1 MLITIAFVP
10 LHTLN
15 EHNVDSSIRRAKI
28 KALAK
33 KSLETG
39 EDFDAI
45 PESMR
50 TYLAMQAMESG
61 KGLGAGFL
69 GRGLMPYGH
78 GGMLM
83 GGDQGGQGKVC
94 KLRVFDCSQICLP
107 GSNEQQ

>member
-1 MLITIAFVP
+1 MLFSPYLHVP
-10 LHTLN
+10 VEHT
-15 EHNVDSSIRRAKI
+15 VDLSTRRAKI

-83 GGDQGGQGKVC
+83 GGDQSGQGKVC
-94 KLRVFDCSQICLP
+94 KSRVTEKSRWNHGSAPNESQ
-107 GSNEQQ
+107 

>member
-1 MLITIAFVP
+1 MSTSYHSQIVAKA
-10 LHTLN
+10 N
-15 EHNVDSSIRRAKI
+15 MWDRRAKI

-78 GGMLM
+78 GGMAF
-83 GGDQGGQGKVC
+83 GGEQNGQGKVC
-94 KLRVFDCSQICLP
+94 TLSLHNHETKLFKSTNSL
-107 GSNEQQ
+107 

>member
-1 MLITIAFVP
+1 MGLLYTYRSDGTNKYF
-10 LHTLN
+10 
-15 EHNVDSSIRRAKI
+15 RRAKI

-78 GGMLM
+78 SGMLL
-83 GGDQGGQGKVC
+83 GGEQGGQGKVR
-94 KLRVFDCSQICLP
+94 KYKQTSSP
-107 GSNEQQ
+107 P

>member
-1 MLITIAFVP
+1 MSSVCMASFVM
-10 LHTLN
+10 N
-15 EHNVDSSIRRAKI
+15 ANIWGRRAKI

-78 GGMLM
+78 GGGMAF
-83 GGDQGGQGKVC
+83 GGEQNGQGKVC
-94 KLRVFDCSQICLP
+94 KSRPNTPKNSFPDLV
-107 GSNEQQ
+107 

>member
-1 MLITIAFVP
+1 MDL
-10 LHTLN
+10 LY
-15 EHNVDSSIRRAKI
+15 SSRLDQANRSSRRAKI

-78 GGMLM
+78 SGMLL
-83 GGDQGGQGKVC
+83 GGEQGGQGKVC
-94 KLRVFDCSQICLP
+94 KYKQAPSLTCLP
-107 GSNEQQ
+107 AV

>member
-1 MLITIAFVP
+1 MVPEQVCDYFYLIGISDANC
-10 LHTLN
+10 L
-15 EHNVDSSIRRAKI
+15 SRRAKI

-61 KGLGAGFL
+61 KGLGAGLL
-69 GRGLMPYGH
+69 GRGFMPYGH
-78 GGMLM
+78 GGMPF
-83 GGDQGGQGKVC
+83 GGDQNGQGKVC
-94 KLRVFDCSQICLP
+94 KSKAQNNSLLWLCP
-107 GSNEQQ
+107 

>member
-1 MLITIAFVP
+1 MPSRP
-10 LHTLN
+10 LLATCDHETNWL
-15 EHNVDSSIRRAKI
+15 SRRAKI

-78 GGMLM
+78 GGMLI
-83 GGDQGGQGKVC
+83 GGEQSGQGKVC
-94 KLRVFDCSQICLP
+94 KFKPHRPFESAPACLTIL
-107 GSNEQQ
+107 Q

>member
-1 MLITIAFVP
+1 MW
-10 LHTLN
+10 
-15 EHNVDSSIRRAKI
+15 DRRAKI

-78 GGMLM
+78 GGMAF
-83 GGDQGGQGKVC
+83 GGEQNGQGKVC
-94 KLRVFDCSQICLP
+94 MSSLYYPATILFIFTNNVSK
-107 GSNEQQ
+107 

>member
-1 MLITIAFVP
+1 MQMSTVP
-10 LHTLN
+10 QPLT
-15 EHNVDSSIRRAKI
+15 SINYFDRRAKI

-61 KGLGAGFL
+61 KGLGAGLL
-69 GRGLMPYGH
+69 GRGFMPYGH
-78 GGMLM
+78 GGMPF
-83 GGDQGGQGKVC
+83 GGEQNAQGKVC
-94 KLRVFDCSQICLP
+94 EFASRIHSQQRALNPNKLQ
-107 GSNEQQ
+107 